1 MLESKAMSDM
11 TAEVGHPRAVVGLA
25 LGGGGALGAAHLGV
39 LKALREHHVLPKV
52 VAGTSAG
59 SLVGAA
65 FAAGLSIAKI
75 EEAVLDADWSTFGR
89 LRPTARLGLL
99 DSAALLDTIDRLGGE
114 PLIEELPRR
123 FAAVATDLRTRRAV
137 ILDRGRLGP
146 ALRASIA
153 VPGMFSPV
161 VTADQIL
168 VDGGLAAN
176 LPIAAT
182 HHLGAT
188 FTIAVRLRPE
198 WEHVPVVRS
207 AAAIAELERRP
218 DVLMIHPDLDGCS
231 QWSRADV
238 PRIIDA
244 GYAAAS
250 TALHEWKTQQTHAA

>member
-1 MLESKAMSDM
+1 MRRHQR
-11 TAEVGHPRAVVGLA
+11 GFVVAIAASVLA
-25 LGGGGALGAAHLGV
+25 LTGGLQAQAPESGRGYSSQDWPLAGGDWTSSRYST
-39 LKALREHHVLPKV
+39 LRE
-52 VAGTSAG
+52 
-59 SLVGAA
+59 
-65 FAAGLSIAKI
+65 I
-75 EEAVLDADWSTFGR
+75 ST
-89 LRPTARLGLL
+89 
-99 DSAALLDTIDRLGGE
+99 DTIDRLGGE

-161 VTADQIL
+161 VTGDQIL

>member
-1 MLESKAMSDM
+1 MSDM

-25 LGGGGALGAAHLGV
+25 LGGGGALGAAHVGV

-114 PLIEELPRR
+114 PLIEEPRR

-161 VTADQIL
+161 VTGDQIL

-198 WEHVPVVRS
+198 WEHVPVV
-207 AAAIAELERRP
+207 RP